1 MAVRIYID
9 ASRVT
14 VSKSGF
20 DAQFPPAVDYKYLS
34 LDSRLNQGR
43 PLEVGLIP
51 AYTFLSGAK
60 VFYSGSYPKPPA
72 VDIVPYSITSG
83 VAGYGQTLVMRDA
96 NSSTAIQRSPFA
108 VLCARDGFTPDDS
121 GLVFARYSRLHG
133 LAFNLFYIA
142 WKVW

>member
-9 ASRVT
+9 ATRVT
-14 VSKSGF
+14 VSKPGY

-43 PLEVGLIP
+43 PLEVGVIP

-60 VFYSGSYPKPPA
+60 ILYSGAYPTPPA
-72 VDIVPYSITSG
+72 VDIVLYNLVSG
-83 VAGYGQTLVMRDA
+83 VAAYGQTMVMRDA

-108 VLCARDGFTPDDS
+108 VQCFKDGFIPDDS

-133 LAFNLFYIA
+133 VVYRLFYIA